1 MTEHWTTEDLQE
13 YLKNGKTPSRN
24 HTPSASANMES
35 SPRNAP
41 VAAHEIPPFN
51 SPVHITFH
59 STRTRLADAD
69 GISGKA
75 ALDGIV
81 AAGIL
86 RDDSAE
92 FVQAVEHRQ
101 EKGKQEETRIVIEE
115 V

>member
-1 MTEHWTTEDLQE
+1 MTEHWTQADLQE
-13 YLKNGKTPSRN
+13 YLKHGKAPSRDRATRAARN
-24 HTPSASANMES
+24 LEPAVGDAPLAAN
-35 SPRNAP
+35 
-41 VAAHEIPPFN
+41 EIPPFD
-51 SPVHITFH
+51 SPVRVTFV
-59 STRTRLADAD
+59 SIRARLADAD

-101 EKGKQEETRIVIEE
+101 EKGKREETRIVIEE